1 MSFEAT
7 KRNKSTVGVKSLTS
21 KNGSAPQACPTTES
35 KSSKNSEGSM
45 IHLLFKLAPFVTVAN
60 LPPAVTFLRR
70 NAGEKPTP
78 CLGCNAQEDGYE
90 GKWDITE

>member
-1 MSFEAT
+1 M
-7 KRNKSTVGVKSLTS
+7 
-21 KNGSAPQACPTTES
+21 
-35 KSSKNSEGSM
+35 
-45 IHLLFKLAPFVTVAN
+45 HLLFKLAPFVTE
-60 LPPAVTFLRR
+60 LIFPPQSRSCAA